1 MLHTVSVAGLTVTA
15 ATKKEILGEVSRR
28 LEQGETTRIVT
39 PYSEFLFAAL
49 KSKAIMTM
57 LNSADISLPDG
68 VGMVWAATYL
78 DVPLH
83 SKNIFVRYMRATWQM
98 MYTGASILLRPKS
111 LYKIIPEKIV
121 GADFFINLV
130 DLAAKQNLSLYLLG
144 GYGDVALQT
153 SKKLRKRHPQLRI
166 AGFSNKESTDP
177 SIITDIQAANPDL
190 LFVAFNPIGQDAWI
204 AKHLHELSSVKLA
217 IGLGGTFDYVSGNK
231 AEPPQFLRIIGLE
244 WLFRL
249 ITQPK
254 RYRRIYNATIGL
266 ILLLIQYKVE
276 HMDETRMS

>member
-15 ATKKEILGEVSRR
+15 ATKKQILVYISER
-28 LEQGETTRIVT
+28 LEQNKPTRIVT

-49 KSKAIMTM
+49 RDRAVMDM
-57 LNSADISLPDG
+57 LNSADISLADG

-78 DVPLH
+78 NVPLR
-83 SKNIFVRYMRATWQM
+83 SKNTFTRYLGATWQM
-98 MYTGASILLRPKS
+98 MYTGARILLQPKS
-111 LYKIIPEKIV
+111 LYTIIPEKIA

-130 DLAAKQNLSLYLLG
+130 DLAAQKNLSLYLLG

-166 AGFSNKESTDP
+166 AGFSNKDSTDP
-177 SIITDIQAANPDL
+177 TIVADIQEANPDL
-190 LFVAFNPIGQDAWI
+190 LFVAFNPIGQDTWI
-204 AKHLHELSSVKLA
+204 AKHLSELPSVKVA

-231 AEPPQFLRIIGLE
+231 TQPPRFVRTIGLE

-254 RYRRIYNATIGL
+254 RYKRIYNATFGL
-266 ILLLIQYKVE
+266 VFLLIRYKVQHIQE
-276 HMDETRMS
+276 K